1 MRVQSSSQLVVRD
14 LGSEEANAL
23 VYSIHNLDP
32 DRPVDWNLIELIVC
46 FARELCSAFIYSIL
60 YILSHPEYVVQ
71 YIQFNVLQY
80 FDTNCS

>member
-1 MRVQSSSQLVVRD
+1 MVRD

-46 FARELCSAFIYSIL
+46 SIL
-60 YILSHPEYVVQ
+60 YVIFRQL
-71 YIQFNVLQY
+71 II
-80 FDTNCS
+80 DGTNLISDYLYNFF